1 MQELTLSIHI
11 ASDDSGENLM
21 RRTCPVLCLIVLCLA
36 VSRPV
41 DADDC
46 AKIVAAAQTKIKIKK
61 NKSHSENI
69 YDFACSSEFEKMV
82 TSSSSSFNLSI
93 PIGDGVVLGFG
104 SNQNNAANL
113 TRLKTFCRQRNYQLN
128 DDEAS
133 FVYQQF
139 LPSEGKLRALADLAG
154 CRKMGGNLVAVE
166 LRPTDRNTV
175 TIYAKFN
182 RPALPDTVKIPNPT
196 LFEMKTS
203 GLTCTPKQLLPMAP
217 ITQGGLSD
225 TCTWTKGQDASVTIL
240 HNSGAPATDTLPWD
254 VDGQVAGTATLTVH
268 AEKVGQWRLESNLH
282 QQKPIALHAAI
293 PTGFLYTYWYE
304 DTFIFRVPD
313 GKITNLSVR
322 CVALCNAGGPSG
334 ALAAQSEVFW
344 QTPTPEG
351 VEVQEAGAGFKEY
364 RSENV
369 APTWEA
375 NAQWWRKVTA
385 DLFKPDV
392 VQDIKYNRAFSLL
405 VPKNRVAARLKVA
418 IDGNNVTINVGEE
431 NAFLELLGK
440 SDSGDD
446 EIYTYMVKLPDALR

>member
-1 MQELTLSIHI
+1 
-11 ASDDSGENLM
+11 M
-21 RRTCPVLCLIVLCLA
+21 RRTCAVLCLVVLCLA

-46 AKIVAAAQTKIKIKK
+46 AKVVAAAQTRIKIKK

-69 YDFACSSEFEKMV
+69 YDFACSSEFERMV

-113 TRLKTFCRQRNYQLN
+113 TRLKTFCRQRSYQLN
-128 DDEAS
+128 DEEAS

-154 CRKMGGNLVAVE
+154 CRKMGGNMVDVE

-182 RPALPDTVKIPNPT
+182 RPTLPDTVKIPNPT

-203 GLTCTPKQLLPMAP
+203 GLTCTPKQLLPMAA

-225 TCTWTKGQDASVTIL
+225 TCSWIQGQDASVTIL
-240 HNSGAPATDTLPWD
+240 HNSGAPAVMTLPWD
-254 VDGQVAGTATLTVH
+254 PDGQVAGTATLTVH
-268 AEKVGQWRLESNLH
+268 AERAGDWKLESNLH
-282 QQKPIALHAAI
+282 QQKPIAFHGNLLGI
-293 PTGFLYTYWYE
+293 LYWFE
-304 DTFIFRVPD
+304 DTFMFTVPD

-322 CVALCNAGGPSG
+322 CIALCNEGPGDSG
-334 ALAAQSEVFW
+334 AVARAEVFW
-344 QTPTPEG
+344 QTPTPDG
-351 VEVQEAGAGFKEY
+351 VEVQQAGAGFKEY
-364 RSENV
+364 RKENV

-375 NAQWWRKVTA
+375 SAQWWRKVA
-385 DLFKPDV
+385 VDRFKPDET
-392 VQDIKYNRAFSLL
+392 QEIKYNRAFSVV
-405 VPKNRVAARLKVA
+405 VPKSRVAARLKVV
-418 IDGNNVTINVGEE
+418 IDGNNVTINLGEE
-431 NAFLELLGK
+431 NAFLEFLGK
-440 SDSGDD
+440 SDSGVD
-446 EIYTYMVKLPDALR
+446 EIYTYMVKVPDALR